1 MQLSA
6 ILRVGLMAVR
16 GLLRRPFLGSS
27 NGLLLVGR
35 GARIK
40 DARYVH
46 HSGRLV
52 LEDFAEIQGRSS
64 RGIHFGKNVSI
75 GRNAQIRPSS
85 YYGGEPGHGLVVGDR
100 SSIASD
106 CFIGCSGEI
115 RIGHD
120 VMLGPAV
127 RVYSENHVFAR
138 VDLTIKEQGVER
150 GVTVIEDDCWIG
162 SASIV
167 LAGVRIGAGSVV
179 AGGSVVTKD
188 IPAGSVAAGNPA
200 RVIRSRGEHG

>member
-1 MQLSA
+1 MNLAA
-6 ILRVGLMAVR
+6 IARVGLMLIR
-16 GLLRRPFLGSS
+16 GLVRKPFLKSS
-27 NGLLLVGR
+27 SGLLLVGR

-40 DARYVH
+40 DARYVSH
-46 HSGRLV
+46 GGRLV
-52 LEDFAEIQGRSS
+52 IEDFAEVQGRSS
-64 RGIHFGKNVSI
+64 TGIHFGQDVSI

-85 YYGGEPGHGLVVGDR
+85 YYGGDPGHGLVVGDR

-115 RIGHD
+115 RIGDD

-138 VDLTIKEQGVER
+138 TDVTIKEQGVER
-150 GVTVIEDDCWIG
+150 GVTVIEDNCWIG
-162 SASIV
+162 SNTIV
-167 LAGVRIGAGSVV
+167 LSNVRIGAGSVV

-200 RVIRSRGEHG
+200 RVIRTRGEQA

>member
-1 MQLSA
+1 MNLAS
-6 ILRVGLMAVR
+6 IVRVGLMLLR
-16 GLLRRPFLGSS
+16 GLVRKPFLKKSR
-27 NGLLLVGR
+27 GLLLVGR

-40 DARYVH
+40 DARYVSH
-46 HSGRLV
+46 GGRLV
-52 LEDFAEIQGRSS
+52 IEDFAEVQGRSS
-64 RGIHFGKNVSI
+64 AGIHFGRDVSI
-75 GRNAQIRPSS
+75 GRNAQISPSS
-85 YYGGEPGHGLVVGDR
+85 YYGGEAGHGLVVGDR

-115 RIGHD
+115 RIGDD

-138 VDLTIKEQGVER
+138 TDVTIKEQGVER
-150 GVTVIEDDCWIG
+150 GVTVIENDCWIG
-162 SASIV
+162 SNTIV
-167 LAGVRIGAGSVV
+167 LSNVRIGAGSVV

-200 RVIRSRGEHG
+200 RVIRARGEQA